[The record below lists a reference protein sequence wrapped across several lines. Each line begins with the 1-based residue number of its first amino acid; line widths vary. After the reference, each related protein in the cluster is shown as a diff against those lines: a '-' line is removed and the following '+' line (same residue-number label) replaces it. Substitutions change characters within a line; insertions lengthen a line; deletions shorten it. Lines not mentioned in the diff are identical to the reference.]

1 MKKLLETII
10 SVMLFLL
17 LFLHCVCGLAA
28 LRDDSCTYDTTVW
41 KNMKNKTDYTPL
53 PVSIIRELPQS
64 GKSTVSLYTT
74 TTTSTTTTTTTT
86 SVKSDEEDWMPIR
99 IHLSS
104 DELDRVMRR
113 CSSGMTVSSHRHSP
127 SCRDGNVL
135 TPQKR
140 DILLNELLPAA
151 IALHS
156 ERLLVVRS
164 RFNLVI
170 IQFISE
176 MCYTYVELPAAYES
190 VGVVEA
196 DFVLFVL
203 AETVAPFVVICSEA
217 DDGRPTSAAMN
228 FAPAD
233 IVNTRL
239 FTRIIAHN
247 LAHALGFDVRRISE
261 MGMIAKSGITT
272 TTTAEER

>member
-1 MKKLLETII
+1 MKTLLEMII
-10 SVMLFLL
+10 SVLLFLL
-17 LFLHCVCGLAA
+17 LLPYCVYGLVA
-28 LRDDSCTYDTTVW
+28 LRDDRCTYDTTVW
-41 KNMKNKTDYTPL
+41 KNMKNKTVYTPL
-53 PVSIIRELPQS
+53 PVSIVRELPQS

-74 TTTSTTTTTTTT
+74 TSTTTT
-86 SVKSDEEDWMPIR
+86 VKSDEEDWMPIR
-99 IHLSS
+99 IHVSS

-113 CSSGMTVSSHRHSP
+113 CSSGMTGSSHRHSP
-127 SCRDGNVL
+127 SCRDGSVL

-190 VGVVEA
+190 VGVVQA

-203 AETVAPFVVICSEA
+203 AETVAPFVV
-217 DDGRPTSAAMN
+217 
-228 FAPAD
+228 
-233 IVNTRL
+233 
-239 FTRIIAHN
+239 
-247 LAHALGFDVRRISE
+247 
-261 MGMIAKSGITT
+261 
-272 TTTAEER
+272 